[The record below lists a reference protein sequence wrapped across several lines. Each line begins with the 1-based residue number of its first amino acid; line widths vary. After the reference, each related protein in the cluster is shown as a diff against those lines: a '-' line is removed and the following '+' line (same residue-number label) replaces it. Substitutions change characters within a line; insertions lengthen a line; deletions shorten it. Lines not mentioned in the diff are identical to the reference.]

1 MQVVDATLDAR
12 FVGNPLV
19 TGDPGIR
26 FYAGAPLVTSTGQ
39 ALGTLCVID
48 TEPRKLT
55 IHQLDAL
62 RLLAARVIERLEAR
76 RVTLNLG
83 VPRDSEP

>member
-1 MQVVDATLDAR
+1 MQIVDATLDAR
-12 FVGNPLV
+12 FVDNPLV
-19 TGDPGIR
+19 TGNPGIR

-55 IHQLDAL
+55 VNQLDAL
-62 RLLAARVIERLEAR
+62 RLLAARVMERLEAR
-76 RVTLNLG
+76 RTELG
-83 VPRDSEP
+83 LGAPDAP